1 MAVEAD
7 AAGRLE
13 VFGLNRRGQVVHR
26 WQIAGDVWSAWAHL
40 DGSLAAPVPDV
51 RGMTVANAVAKL
63 AAVGYSVRI
72 LDYRDTSCLLVPGIV
87 MLQDPPGGPA
97 VQMSG
102 APIPP
107 ITLRVSEMP
116 NPAEC
121 NG

>member
-13 VFGLNRRGQVVHR
+13 VFGLNRLGQVVHR
-26 WQIAGDVWSAWAHL
+26 WQIAGDAWSAWAHL

-51 RGMTVANAVAKL
+51 RGMTVANALARL
-63 AAVGYSVRI
+63 AAAGYSAQIVGY
-72 LDYRDTSCLLVPGIV
+72 RDVGCLLPPGIV

-97 VQMSG
+97 VRLSG

-116 NPAEC
+116 SLSEC